1 MNYKYYLRRNGRETY
16 LYRTPNN
23 EKTFYENIEHVE
35 YFENGIWT
43 KNSLKIRTALNEI
56 MTGWFDED
64 DQISDVEA
72 MKIQRNFKKNI
83 NNNDL

>member
-1 MNYKYYLRRNGRETY
+1 MNFKYYLRENGEVD

-35 YFENGIWT
+35 YFEKGIWI

-56 MTGWFDED
+56 MTGWFNED
-64 DQISDVEA
+64 DRISDAQA
-72 MKIQRNFKKNI
+72 MSIQETYK
-83 NNNDL
+83 